1 MGGKGGVIT
10 ITRDGQHSQIW
21 CDKGEIIDAESGP
34 LRGEAAIYR
43 ILNFERGQVLADFHS
58 EPRERTIELPGSMLL
73 LEAARRKDESVRLLE
88 GLGDHGTIYR
98 SGAAPAPSAGRAER
112 ELLGLCDGARTLR
125 DVLERS
131 SLGELETLTALS
143 SLVERGEVVKY
154 GLSLAPQSATE
165 STAITRD
172 TPQHGVSFLP
182 LVASQHVEPPRRQRS
197 PIAFMAAGMGVG
209 TVIWLL
215 ASTFPRA
222 AAPPAGSSSAA
233 AASAAERLPPPP
245 FQVDSSVEPSHAE
258 LWLDGERVG
267 VARVQRALPR
277 DGRAHSLRVSA
288 EGYAP
293 TTLLFVDAPPPAQI
307 VLEKLDTP
315 APPSQPAAAPGDVP
329 SERTPSTE
337 SPAGAQRESLP
348 NAAIRPGARRA
359 NGAARAKRGA
369 PATARTPSER
379 SAAPVDPAE
388 PADESSRATVPRVQI
403 IEDDVPVIQVIE

>member
-1 MGGKGGVIT
+1 
-10 ITRDGQHSQIW
+10 
-21 CDKGEIIDAESGP
+21 
-34 LRGEAAIYR
+34 
-43 ILNFERGQVLADFHS
+43 VLADFHS

-98 SGAAPAPSAGRAER
+98 SGMAPATSADRAER
-112 ELLGLCDGARTLR
+112 ELLGLCDGALTLR

-143 SLVERGEVVKY
+143 SLVERGQVVKY
-154 GLSLAPQSATE
+154 GLSLAPQSAPE

-197 PIAFMAAGMGVG
+197 PLAFMAAGMAVG
-209 TVIWLL
+209 SLIWLL

-222 AAPPAGSSSAA
+222 AAPPAGSSSPAA
-233 AASAAERLPPPP
+233 TSAAERLPPPP
-245 FQVDSSVEPSHAE
+245 FQIDSSVEPSHAE
-258 LWLDGERVG
+258 MWLDGERVG
-267 VARVQRALPR
+267 VARLQRALPR

-288 EGYAP
+288 DGYAP

-307 VLEKLDTP
+307 VLEKLDP
-315 APPSQPAAAPGDVP
+315 APPPSQPAAASGDVAL
-329 SERTPSTE
+329 ERTPSTE
-337 SPAGAQRESLP
+337 SAPREL
-348 NAAIRPGARRA
+348 RPGARRA
-359 NGAARAKRGA
+359 NGASRAKRGPSSA
-369 PATARTPSER
+369 ARAPSER
-379 SAAPVDPAE
+379 SAAPVDPAD
-388 PADESSRATVPRVQI
+388 PADESSKATVPRVQI